1 MIFSPELHPFEAER
15 EYQRALNA
23 VKLERTF
30 AKPFVGS
37 LDGHRDSL
45 THLSKHPKVSICS
58 VHLPNLLTM
67 LHLVPVYPG
76 QCRCFWGGE
85 NLEPD
90 LQDLCDIFPRPQWGH
105 PGPGLHS

>member
-1 MIFSPELHPFEAER
+1 MHPFEAER

-45 THLSKHPKVSICS
+45 THLAKHPKVSILAKLS
-58 VHLPNLLTM
+58 LTILLTVTS
-67 LHLVPVYPG
+67 LQSLSTLASADASGEVRIWNLTYKTCVTTFPAHNGVTRGLVYT
-76 QCRCFWGGE
+76 
-85 NLEPD
+85 PD
-90 LQDLCDIFPRPQWGH
+90 GM
-105 PGPGLHS
+105 

>member
-1 MIFSPELHPFEAER
+1 MNTLACFETSNVLTIFSPELHPFEAER

-45 THLSKHPKVSICS
+45 THLAKHPKVSI
-58 VHLPNLLTM
+58 
-67 LHLVPVYPG
+67 
-76 QCRCFWGGE
+76 
-85 NLEPD
+85 
-90 LQDLCDIFPRPQWGH
+90 
-105 PGPGLHS
+105 